1 MIYIDIKFD
10 NLKIMLQKESKITSS
25 DNTGVRLLKC
35 IHINGNKKY
44 GNIGDLINIVVNKFK
59 SKKKLIKKQI
69 YYGLII
75 TTKQNTYRGEGIY
88 LKADC
93 NKVLVLNKETKQFIG
108 TRIYGP
114 VYKEIRQLK
123 DGKKRLLRYEKIV
136 ALTKKI
142 I

>member
-88 LKADC
+88 LKAD
-93 NKVLVLNKETKQFIG
+93 FIS
-108 TRIYGP
+108 R
-114 VYKEIRQLK
+114 E
-123 DGKKRLLRYEKIV
+123 
-136 ALTKKI
+136 
-142 I
+142 

>member
-1 MIYIDIKFD
+1 
-10 NLKIMLQKESKITSS
+10 MLQKETKITSS

-44 GNIGDLINIVVNKFK
+44 GIVGDLINIVVNKFK

-75 TTKQNTYRGEGIY
+75 TTKQAIYRSEGIF
-88 LKADC
+88 LKVDY
-93 NKVLVLNKETKQFIG
+93 NKVLVLNKATRQFLG

-114 VYKEIRQLK
+114 VCKEVRQIK
-123 DGKKRLLRYEKIV
+123 DGKKKLLRYEKVV